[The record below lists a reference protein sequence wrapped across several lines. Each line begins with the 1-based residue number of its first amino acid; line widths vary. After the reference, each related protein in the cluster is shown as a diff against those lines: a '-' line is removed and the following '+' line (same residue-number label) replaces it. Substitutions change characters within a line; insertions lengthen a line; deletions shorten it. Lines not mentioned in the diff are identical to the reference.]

1 MLWPFLPAF
10 ATGSSLCRELF
21 LIAPEWSP
29 TIYGGPKDRFPG
41 IVLMDTSY
49 FGRRTVYVWGMAAMA
64 IELCI
69 IGILNP
75 WTKKTSVGWAQA
87 IMTLVWTFTF
97 QLSAGQLG
105 ETDQTT

>member
-1 MLWPFLPAF
+1 
-10 ATGSSLCRELF
+10 
-21 LIAPEWSP
+21 
-29 TIYGGPKDRFPG
+29 
-41 IVLMDTSY
+41 
-49 FGRRTVYVWGMAAMA
+49 MAAMA

-75 WTKKTSVGWAQA
+75 WTKRTSVGWAQA

-105 ETDQTT
+105 KAVFND

>member
-1 MLWPFLPAF
+1 MLLQLVPPHAVSLPDYPRAVTPPFR
-10 ATGSSLCRELF
+10 S
-21 LIAPEWSP
+21 
-29 TIYGGPKDRFPG
+29 PG
-41 IVLMDTSY
+41 IVLTDNSY

-75 WTKKTSVGWAQA
+75 WTNRTSVGWAQA

-105 ETDQTT
+105 KTSHRIEMQQD